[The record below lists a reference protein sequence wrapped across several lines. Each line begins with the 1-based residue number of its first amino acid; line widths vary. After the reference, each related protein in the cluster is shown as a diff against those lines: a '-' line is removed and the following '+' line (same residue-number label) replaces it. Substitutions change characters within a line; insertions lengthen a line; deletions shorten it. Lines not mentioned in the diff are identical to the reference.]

1 MSRIEI
7 AKEKLQQRVPE
18 VVSALFQGYAKIQ
31 DRTRTVWLVRN
42 PNRNDKNVG
51 SFVIWLGGQAPGAW
65 KDYATGDKGDIL
77 NLIMFVNK
85 CDIKEALAW
94 AEDLCGIQYMSPEEK
109 RKATDDARKREKVRI
124 EEEAERAEAD
134 RSRGRKMFYACE
146 ENIRGTVVETYLAG
160 RGIDLDAAGYIP
172 HTFRFNPEAEY
183 WLDAKRDAD
192 GKKIAPGPKF
202 PAMVSAM
209 VNERGQICGCH
220 LTFLAHDGSDKA
232 PVDKPKLQW
241 PSTQGLVVR
250 VSRGD
255 VNEEAGELSVLA
267 LTEGIEDALSIATVR
282 PDLRCWAAGS
292 LSGYLYVPDHERV
305 RGFLVFRDND
315 WDKPEA
321 VALFER
327 AERRLRT
334 FGKPVQVLVTSKGKD
349 VNELLNGDDDE

>member
-1 MSRIEI
+1 MSRIEV
-7 AKEKLQQRVPE
+7 AKMHLQQHVPDL
-18 VVSALFQGYAKIQ
+18 VRALFGSYAHER
-31 DRTRTVWLVRN
+31 DRSQTVWQVLN
-42 PNRNDKNVG
+42 PRRADKNVG
-51 SFVIWLGGQAPGAW
+51 SFVIWLGGNAPGAW
-65 KDYATGDKGDIL
+65 KDYATNDKGDIL
-77 NLIMFVNK
+77 DLIAFVNATNK
-85 CDIKEALAW
+85 SDALRW
-94 AEDLCGIQYMSPEEK
+94 AEDFCGLRGLSDTERKKHNDAARTREQRRKKAMAEK
-109 RKATDDARKREKVRI
+109 
-124 EEEAERAEAD
+124 AEAD

-241 PSTQGLVVR
+241 PSTQGLVIR

-255 VNEEAGELSVLA
+255 VNEDAGELSVLA